1 MSKQRRARVR
11 QFIFAFYMSGIMS
24 MMMSG
29 VITVINTGLA
39 AGFFARWGSAF
50 LVAWG
55 VAFPLVI
62 FVAPLAGRLTE
73 KTLARLLGDG

>member
-39 AGFFARWGSAF
+39 AGFFARWGSVRFSGGLGRGLSAGD
-50 LVAWG
+50 LRG
-55 VAFPLVI
+55 
-62 FVAPLAGRLTE
+62 APGGPAYGKDPGPSAG
-73 KTLARLLGDG
+73 

>member
-39 AGFFARWGSAF
+39 AGFSRVGGPLFWWLGAWPFRW
-50 LVAWG
+50 
-55 VAFPLVI
+55 
-62 FVAPLAGRLTE
+62 
-73 KTLARLLGDG
+73 